1 MFNLGKFQILQREAN
16 GDVWRT
22 LDYTRPFGGRDA
34 LDLTLDSA
42 SIEVADLPDEKAFE
56 PFTLCRFVAWQNES
70 YNWGIPSIS
79 RDQALVRYYVT
90 ANCTAE
96 LSGFGRNIYTHKME
110 LVELSKLLEGEVCD
124 NLTYRNKLK
133 TKQVSQAVP
142 VYPVITGYPIDG
154 ISEKKA
160 YYTPIVRGGNFR
172 FYQHEELFSKPVLVG
187 ETEDQLYFDGIRQL
201 GVDLKDPVFIPET
214 VNTVEIIYGFRVVI
228 GSSEFLRYY
237 SYTIQTTDALEYP
250 AKYYTVYDALE
261 RLLTVYDTPIYGR
274 SPKWK
279 IDPTLDFLK
288 DIDAPE
294 FTLTNGTLFDNL
306 VIIAGFVH
314 AIPRLVIDPDT
325 MPTEI
330 VFNAP
335 VTERANMITF
345 DFLGGKD
352 QWTSDAPFK
361 KQTKG
366 SFYDSNEYFY
376 QVDGFLQNVSVS
388 NGFGKRNFD
397 DEQIG
402 TNRYPYVAVGKLG
415 GIQYG
420 TKAVTSS
427 SPTIET
433 DSAVFILPTPAQ
445 IITRIIGRF
454 GDNTVNLTGYLF
466 ESEAYEL
473 LSDFG
478 AQMSKQYAIRW
489 TKGSDM
495 IDGFTFSQDE
505 IFSLQKQYAIQ
516 SIFAA
521 EGVTVEESQIPL
533 ISFYVEYI
541 PIVNARYKQ
550 RRPIARYNAQTRML
564 QESPMTKIYNQSGN
578 ILDAI
583 SLGQNMRGVAARLG
597 NEIRTSTFYCD
608 LFKIPKCGD
617 LFEGDYVGAVDWN
630 IDVNTVRVTVTTTP
644 NFNMLSQFLALNS
657 NYRIYDV
664 AKDTAQERDMN
675 FSTTVWIGTGGAGSA
690 NLPTP
695 EEPSIYRDPETAV
708 SDVEWIGWTFK
719 HSLYDWKNRPF
730 AAAVTTYGKSGDAI
744 KQLTMPLTAFAV
756 GNSIAFTVPFK
767 DAYSAGVKS
776 VKNPINDNRRI
787 ARNVPY
793 GDVYGEID
801 SIQID
806 LIGGVKQGTDLPSA
820 LPFDL
825 PDAVIEPRYYMTG
838 ARRVIKKDSGEILNI
853 TKQIHFRTID
863 PECVIGSQLTQ
874 SNALVRDLVAVPD
887 PIAVLLT
894 EPVNQFAQKIEGG
907 AEVPM
912 FVNIGSGR
920 GGFSLL
926 FRGDVPAGTWKGLA
940 VIDPETRELYI
951 GYNGDISSE
960 TGFPIIK
967 FRYA

>member
-70 YNWGIPSIS
+70 YNWDIPSIP

-96 LSGFGRNIYTHKME
+96 LSGFGRNTYTHKME

-124 NLTYRNKLK
+124 NLTYRNKLN
-133 TKQVSQAVP
+133 TQRAPQTAP
-142 VYPVITGYPIDG
+142 IYPTITGNPNIKPTQ
-154 ISEKKA
+154 IRA
-160 YYTPIVRGGNFR
+160 YYSPLIKGQVHR
-172 FYQHEELFSKPVLVG
+172 FFSQEEMFSDKLLPTGAGIRFDGVDQG
-187 ETEDQLYFDGIRQL
+187 ETELNIY
-201 GVDLKDPVFIPET
+201 IPET
-214 VNTVEIIYGFRVVI
+214 VSVVEVYYTFVTI
-228 GSSEFLRYY
+228 GAIDTT
-237 SYTIQTTDALEYP
+237 YTYTMQTTSVQEYP
-250 AKYYTVYDALE
+250 AKSYTLYDALE
-261 RLLTVYDTPIYGR
+261 RLLNVYDTPIYGR
-274 SPKWK
+274 ALKWK
-279 IDPTLDFLK
+279 IDPALDFLK

-330 VFNAP
+330 VFDAP

-345 DFLGGKD
+345 DFLGGKE

-366 SFYDSNEYFY
+366 SFYDSNEHFY

-388 NGFGKRNFD
+388 KAAGKRSIVGR
-397 DEQIG
+397 QIG
-402 TNRYPYVAVGKLG
+402 TNRYPYVYIKE
-415 GIQYG
+415 YPY
-420 TKAVTSS
+420 TEYEYKAVTSTS
-427 SPTIET
+427 ATIDA
-433 DSAVFILPTPAQ
+433 DSGVFILPSPAQ
-445 IITRIIGRF
+445 LVVKLSGKYK
-454 GDNTVNLTGYLF
+454 NQTVNLDEFLY
-466 ESEAYEL
+466 ESEAYKL

-478 AQMSKQYAIRW
+478 EQTSKQYALRW
-489 TKGSDM
+489 TVGSDT
-495 IDGFTFSQDE
+495 IDGLTFVEDQ
-505 IFSLQKQYAIQ
+505 IFAAQKKYAIQ
-516 SIFAA
+516 SVFAA
-521 EGVTVEESQIPL
+521 KGVEVPDDEVPQVSL
-533 ISFYVEYI
+533 YVEYV

-550 RRPIARYNAQTRML
+550 RRPLARYNAQTRKL

-578 ILDAI
+578 ILDAL

-608 LFKIPKCGD
+608 LFNIPKCGD
-617 LFEGDYVGAVDWN
+617 LFEGDYIGAVDWN

-664 AKDTAQERDMN
+664 ATDTAQERDMN
-675 FSTTVWIGTGGAGSA
+675 FSTTVWIGTGGTGSVE
-690 NLPTP
+690 LPAP
-695 EEPSIYRDPETAV
+695 EEPSIYRDPESPVT
-708 SDVEWIGWTFK
+708 DVEWIGWTFK
-719 HSLYDWKNRPF
+719 HSLYDDRNRPS
-730 AAAVTTYGKSGDAI
+730 AAAVTTYGTSGEII
-744 KQLTMPLTAFAV
+744 KQLTMPLTAFAI

-767 DAYSAGVKS
+767 DAYSAGTKS
-776 VKNPINDNRRI
+776 VEDPTSSSKRI
-787 ARNVPY
+787 SRDVPY

-801 SIQID
+801 SIQVD
-806 LIGGVKQGTDLPSA
+806 LIGGVKSGVELPNS
-820 LPFDL
+820 LSFEL
-825 PDAVIEPRYYMTG
+825 PDAVFEPRYYMQG
-838 ARRVIKKDSGEILNI
+838 ARRLIRKDSGEVLNI
-853 TKQIHFRTID
+853 TKQIHFRSID
-863 PECVIGSQLTQ
+863 PAYVIGSQLTQ
-874 SNALVRDLVAVPD
+874 ANALIRDFNAVPD

-894 EPVNQFAQKIEGG
+894 EHVNQFAQKIDGG
-907 AEVPM
+907 TEVPM
-912 FVNIGSGR
+912 TVNIGSGR
-920 GGFSLL
+920 GDFSLL
-926 FRGDVPAGTWKGLA
+926 FTGDVPAGTWKGLA

-960 TGFPIIK
+960 TGFPVIK